1 MRARNSRLVIA
12 LALAA
17 ALHVA
22 AQTSPARGPLPEA
35 AVPADDMPLDDYL
48 GLLRQIAPAAREG
61 ALSYLGAMQ
70 LRCGQALGTAGLRR
84 AMAQDGGDPVLMGM
98 IRAAQQRDAT
108 AQRQL
113 AMQVRCPTG
122 ARP

>member
-1 MRARNSRLVIA
+1 MRAPTSCFAIA
-12 LALAA
+12 LALAI
-17 ALHVA
+17 ALPAA
-22 AQTSPARGPLPEA
+22 AQTSPARGPLPQ
-35 AVPADDMPLDDYL
+35 VTGPADDMPLEDYL

-70 LRCGQALGTAGLRR
+70 LRCGQALGTSALRR

-113 AMQVRCPTG
+113 AMQVRCPSG
-122 ARP
+122 ATP